1 MVVWAVVIAI
11 VAAVIVGAVEVGLVR
26 TRSGEE
32 VDDPVLFSAIMTV
45 AFGSLL
51 HWFMAERKR
60 PDRGF
65 RHTGLIPLA
74 LLAALIGALLLV
86 VSSVVWPW
94 LGSFGSGADSFVAG
108 TGRSG
113 LALFYT
119 GGVFLTAALLSF
131 PSFCLLCVVPFPRL
145 GAGAGLL
152 MFLVISGSYAAVA
165 IAIGMSPVSTGGIIV
180 LVGGLATGLVVAT
193 LGLYGVEWY
202 RRNVA
207 GTARG
212 DADPRCVR
220 AAAVSRAMRLGRGGR
235 GRGRLRPGARAGA
248 RARTSPS
255 AIRRR

>member
-11 VAAVIVGAVEVGLVR
+11 VAAVIVGAIEVGLVR

-45 AFGSLL
+45 VFGSLL
-51 HWFMAERKR
+51 PWFMAERKR

-74 LLAALIGALLLV
+74 LLAALLLV

-180 LVGGLATGLVVAT
+180 LVGGLATGLVVAP

-207 GTARG
+207 GTA
-212 DADPRCVR
+212 P
-220 AAAVSRAMRLGRGGR
+220 
-235 GRGRLRPGARAGA
+235 
-248 RARTSPS
+248 
-255 AIRRR
+255 RRR